1 MAKGLFTA
9 GDPVADILAKRRM
22 RAQDL
27 QNQMM
32 QLSAQGA
39 ARPDKARLASF
50 LGSAIGR
57 GLAGTLPDPEL
68 DKIKAEQEGIQGLQK
83 DFANA
88 LTNGTSKQLRALANQ
103 LIQRGYTQQ
112 GAQLLAKAE
121 VLEKAKAD
129 EAKKQAEAKE
139 TADKRV
145 ALASQAQSLNLPD
158 LAKAINSKTISLEDA
173 SKRVQ
178 DAQFAKITGEKSR
191 GPKLTLARKFSAS
204 PDIYSATE
212 AGDYDNLSI
221 SEYTDLVKSGGPK
234 ADLQILQDRDGKE
247 GTYRVDEYGRVYH
260 EGSASWRSP
269 VELGL
274 SLVDKEESTTAI
286 TNAKFLYPDDMKK
299 QQEAVE
305 EMTNPSGATQ
315 GIVYSFLKNYNPSDY
330 TPKSNAAF
338 LAMVRNY
345 QDAEDKNTVE
355 FDTSIL
361 KPSGISSVME
371 SQLVDA
377 QTATLDAKFRA
388 TQADELSK
396 QYVSLDPVSGQIAKV
411 AEGIKDFFGV
421 ENNVSVMRK
430 NTTKLINEGIIQAL
444 PKGPASDTDVAL
456 VARGFPEST
465 ANPEYLAQWLDAYS
479 RVQQSLVM
487 YNQMKSNYISN
498 NRTSA
503 GFLKEVAAFNEF
515 KESGDQSIADLLT
528 KRQIM
533 SIYSPEELYAEYG
546 AYTIGQISKDAFGF
560 DVTMLDGVEYL
571 ND

>member
-9 GDPVADILAKRRM
+9 GNPVADILEKRRI

-57 GLAGTLPDPEL
+57 GLAGALPDPEL
-68 DKIKAEQEGIQGLQK
+68 DKMKEEQEGIQGLQQ

-88 LTNGTSKQLRALANQ
+88 LTNGTPKQLRALANQ
-103 LIQRGYTQQ
+103 LIQRGYTEQ
-112 GAQLLAKAE
+112 GSQLLAKAE
-121 VLEKAKAD
+121 VLEKAEAD
-129 EAKKQAEAKE
+129 EAKKEAEAKE
-139 TADKRV
+139 TADIRV
-145 ALASQAQSLNLPD
+145 ALAAQAQSLNLAD
-158 LAKAINSKTISLEDA
+158 LAKSINSKTISLEEA
-173 SKRVQ
+173 SKRIQ
-178 DAQFAKITGEKSR
+178 DEQLDTLKGKKSR
-191 GPKLTLARKFSAS
+191 EPKLTLARKFSAS
-204 PDIYSATE
+204 PDIYAATK

-234 ADLQILQDRDGKE
+234 ADLEILQDRDGKE
-247 GTYRVDEYGRVYH
+247 GTYRVDEYGRVYD
-260 EGSASWRSP
+260 EGSASWKSP

-274 SLVDKEESTTAI
+274 SLNDKEESTTAI
-286 TNAKFLYPDDMKK
+286 TNAKFLFPNDKEK

-305 EMTNPSGATQ
+305 EMVNPSGATQ
-315 GIVYSFLKNYNPSDY
+315 GIVYTFMKNYNPSDY

-345 QDAEDKNTVE
+345 QAAEDKNTVE
-355 FDTSIL
+355 FNTSIL

-371 SQLVDA
+371 KELVSSQS
-377 QTATLDAKFRA
+377 ATLDAKYRA
-388 TQADELSK
+388 TQAAELSK
-396 QYVSLDPVSGQIAKV
+396 EYMTLDPVSGQAAKV

-421 ENNVSVMRK
+421 ENNVSAMRK

-465 ANPEYLAQWLDAYS
+465 ADPEYLASWLDAYS

-487 YNQMKSNYISN
+487 YNQMKSNYISS

-503 GFLKEVAAFNEF
+503 GFLKEVAAFNKF
-515 KESGDQSIADLLT
+515 KESGDQTIPEVIL
-528 KRQIM
+528 KGQIM
-533 SIYSPEELYAEYG
+533 SRYSDQGLYEKYG
-546 AYTIGQISKDAFGF
+546 SYSVSQLSKKAFGF